1 MEFGTT
7 HSPKIIKTLCEQ
19 YEIWDLLRNS
29 VQNCPKMRK
38 TINHSTCT
46 QKLKLRFALSTP
58 WIQNSTLKIWKRT
71 YCGTR
76 SRTPGAP
83 NSPPTSEEPKE
94 AASPTRRNEEAGGAP
109 ASNPSRLTR
118 RAQSPWPWPQRPTP
132 RGSQSARRRSTTSAR
147 SGTWPWR
154 PSRPGNDANLK
165 TTKRIDHNSW
175 KWATLKN
182 PKTIFGR
189 NKSFGLKKRFGK
201 ITCGVNLSLSLSQ
214 TNRMTCRKR
223 YRLHLCSKTDLHNGK
238 C

>member
-38 TINHSTCT
+38 TINHLTFA

-58 WIQNSTLKIWKRT
+58 WIQNSTLNLKRT

-83 NSPPTSEEPKE
+83 NSSPTSEEPKE

-109 ASNPSRLTR
+109 ASNPSQPTR

-214 TNRMTCRKR
+214 TNRMTCRKT
-223 YRLHLCSKTDLHNGK
+223 LPPTFMFKDWFA
-238 C
+238 